1 MAEITDLPTLITEVK
16 SWINDS
22 GTSDETVKGWIQL
35 AESRFRRKL
44 AKLDNE
50 VTVTSVPSSELD
62 ALPSMYNGMREAYVV
77 GSPNRPL
84 TLITPAQ
91 MTRHGDL
98 TGEGVFFS
106 IEAGNFRFNP
116 SISGATFSL
125 TYFMGIP
132 ALTDGDPTNYLVI
145 NYPDVYL
152 AGTLTVAQKF
162 LRDDVDAQQFK
173 LITDE
178 WFDEMSDQDFRR
190 KWAGQKKR
198 VGQNPA
204 LGNLR

>member
-1 MAEITDLPTLITEVK
+1 MAQITNLTTLITEVK

-22 GTSDETVKGWIQL
+22 GTSDDTVKGWIQL
-35 AESRFRRKL
+35 AESRFRRVL
-44 AKLDNE
+44 AQLDNE
-50 VTVTSVPSSELD
+50 VTITSVPSSELD
-62 ALPSMYNGMREAYVV
+62 ALPTGFNGLREAYVV

-84 TLITPAQ
+84 TLISPAQ
-91 MTRHGDL
+91 MTRYGDL
-98 TGEGVFFS
+98 TGNPVFFS

-116 SISGATFSL
+116 TASGETVTY
-125 TYFMGIP
+125 TYFRKLDD
-132 ALTDGDPTNYLVI
+132 LTVGSPTNYLI
-145 NYPDVYL
+145 LEYPDVYL

-173 LITDE
+173 NIVDE
-178 WFDEMSDQDFRR
+178 WVEEMEDQDKRR
-190 KWAGQKKR
+190 KIAGQKKR